1 MRFDRGDGFV
11 RGVAEL
17 PERGAEDGARS
28 AGPAEAMDDDAFSS
42 LQGVRDE
49 PAGEHD
55 TIVLERRIARLA
67 NGIQILE
74 DDLIRDERARIVVT
88 GMEANDPPKADAM
101 EL

>member
-67 NGIQILE
+67 NGIQILK